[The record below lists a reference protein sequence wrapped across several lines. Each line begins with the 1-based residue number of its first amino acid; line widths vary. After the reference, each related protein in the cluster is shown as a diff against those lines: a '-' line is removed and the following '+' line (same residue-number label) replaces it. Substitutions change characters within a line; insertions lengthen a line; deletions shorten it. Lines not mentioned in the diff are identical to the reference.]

1 MNGVSV
7 SYVAAMCEVIVRMKI
22 QVAVFWIVT
31 PYNDACPCD
40 L

>member
-1 MNGVSV
+1 
-7 SYVAAMCEVIVRMKI
+7 MKI

-31 PYNDACPCD
+31 LCNDLVGQHFRGP

>member
-1 MNGVSV
+1 MEMES
-7 SYVAAMCEVIVRMKI
+7 

-31 PYNDACPCD
+31 